1 MKCYLCGSTDSEVVA
16 KKEDIRF
23 GCFASDKNIVKC
35 RSCGL
40 VQLSP
45 PWTSEELDQLYL
57 NYWGKKDFPGQ
68 KRKVKIS
75 KYLTNYIYPGDQV
88 LEIGCG
94 HGDNVKY
101 LRSKGI
107 NAVGIDKDKSV
118 CDGITKFNWDWKD
131 YNLIDKTDVI
141 YAIHLLEHLPDPKV
155 FIKWIRKNS
164 RDFIIEIPCIDDVLM
179 RLPSFRKFCW
189 YPYHLFF
196 YSKKTARILFGPK
209 VRIFYRQEYGI
220 INHLRWFFLG
230 RPGNYNRNI
239 PILDRIYKTILTR
252 LGFGDTLVICST

>member
-1 MKCYLCGSTDSEVVA
+1 M
-16 KKEDIRF
+16 
-23 GCFASDKNIVKC
+23 
-35 RSCGL
+35 
-40 VQLSP
+40 
-45 PWTSEELDQLYL
+45 
-57 NYWGKKDFPGQ
+57 
-68 KRKVKIS
+68 KIS

-179 RLPSFRKFCW
+179 RLPSYRKFCW

-196 YSKKTARILFGPK
+196 YTKETAQMVFGK
-209 VRIFYRQEYGI
+209 NVLIKYRQEYGI
-220 INHLRWFFLG
+220 INHLRWLFFG
-230 RPGNYNRNI
+230 KPGNFNWNI
-239 PILDRIYKTILTR
+239 PILDTVYKNVLIK
-252 LGFGDTLVICST
+252 LGYGDTLVICSM